1 MKREGD
7 HFDHERHVFYSP
19 LSGVEQQRLEF
30 LKWLMNKRGSD
41 DVLAASEGEFLP
53 KMAHERDIK
62 GSAQIEYTVLSNFS
76 GVRKPTKIALEAGHI
91 YVDPTMSPLGEADRT
106 IALSGAALGAR
117 IHDLLSRHD
126 IQVSRWVFVDDLHV
140 NGGNATD
147 PSKAMEAYA
156 RYGFRPDF
164 AVLESDPKLNADALS
179 LVDRIREVSPDRLVT
194 MRKGYSLRPTDPNEP
209 NILLADRTK
218 SKEPVNPKCSALDAA
233 LTLQK
238 VKFLTARHPAG
249 EVACINVLPEIYAP
263 QQVNTR
269 EILAAAGYRNILLM
283 SVLYADAPPAYSVSR
298 NFPNQR

>member
-62 GSAQIEYTVLSNFS
+62 GSAQIEYTVLSHFS

-140 NGGNATD
+140 NGGNAT
-147 PSKAMEAYA
+147 
-156 RYGFRPDF
+156 
-164 AVLESDPKLNADALS
+164 DPKLNADALS